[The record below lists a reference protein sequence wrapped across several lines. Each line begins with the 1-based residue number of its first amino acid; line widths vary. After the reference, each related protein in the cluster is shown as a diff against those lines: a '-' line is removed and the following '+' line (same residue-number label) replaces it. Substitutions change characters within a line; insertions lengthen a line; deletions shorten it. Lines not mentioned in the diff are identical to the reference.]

1 MKPSDIRIYGA
12 ALTAW
17 IGVASAQN
25 LSPGDRVEVK
35 LRGVPAEEQG
45 QVNGEYVIGSAGGVR
60 IPGLENVVSA
70 SGVSGEQLARRIET
84 AFKTE
89 GIYLK
94 PAVEVIVK
102 TGKSVSE
109 EASFVNV
116 GGYVR
121 KTGNIPFRKGMTLM
135 QALQDA
141 GDRTEFGGRNID
153 FRRGGKLYKL
163 DYRDEK
169 VKNLLLEPNDI
180 INVKQKGIVE
190 GNTD

>member
-1 MKPSDIRIYGA
+1 MKTSDIIKYGA

-17 IGVASAQN
+17 VSIASAQN

-45 QVNGEYVIGSAGGVR
+45 QVNGDYVIGSSGGVR
-60 IPGLENVVSA
+60 IPGLENTVSA
-70 SGVSGEQLARRIET
+70 TGVSGEQLARRIEA
-84 AFKTE
+84 AFKSE

-116 GGYVR
+116 GGQVR
-121 KTGNIPFRKGMTLM
+121 KTGNVAFRKGMTLM

-141 GDRTEFGGRNID
+141 GDRTEFGGRNIE

-163 DYRDEK
+163 DYREEK

-180 INVKQKGIVE
+180 INVKEVGITE
-190 GNTD
+190 KDRG